1 MLGLAARPVNSK
13 HHHPP
18 LAARPHNALNPLQP
32 VLTPAP
38 IVRDT
43 SNPYRSS
50 RLFGRLWSGYL
61 APYKGLMALA
71 FCIMVIE
78 GSTLGALSYMLKPLF
93 DQVFTTGNE
102 GALIWVGFG
111 ILGLFV
117 LRAIT
122 SIASKTLL
130 TVISQQSSS
139 QMQIDLMRHILTL
152 DAGFFQ
158 TNPPGALI
166 ERVQGDTMAVQGVWS
181 TVITGVGRD
190 TISLI
195 GLFAVALAVDPVWT
209 LAALVGAPLLILP
222 ALVVQRYIR
231 RKTAAMR
238 NEAGHRAT
246 RLDEVFHGI
255 QAVKLNGME
264 AYQVSRFEAIVNR
277 IVKAEIRMAAGRST
291 IPALVDVITGIG
303 FFAVLMLGGAQIVS
317 GERTIGDFMAFFS
330 AMALTFQPLRRLGD
344 MAGFWQIAA
353 ASLERL
359 FRLFDT
365 LPAPRPLA
373 TATLARP
380 GAAPTIAVQDVVFGY
395 GDAPVLRGLGFV
407 AQAGQM
413 TALVGAS
420 GAGKSTV
427 FNLLTA
433 MAAPQ
438 SGRITLDGVD
448 IATLPLA
455 LLRSQ
460 FAVVTQ
466 DAALFDETLR
476 ENITL
481 GAQPTDAA
489 LQAAMDAAHVTDF
502 IAGTPAGLDSPA
514 GPRGSALSGGQ
525 RQRVAIARA
534 LLRNAPVL
542 LLDEATSALDAQS
555 EALVAEA
562 LARAARG
569 RTTIVIAHRLA
580 TIRNADQ
587 IVVMD
592 QGRVVDSGT
601 HDALLA
607 RSGLYADL
615 CKLQFQS

>member
-1 MLGLAARPVNSK
+1 
-13 HHHPP
+13 
-18 LAARPHNALNPLQP
+18 
-32 VLTPAP
+32 
-38 IVRDT
+38 
-43 SNPYRSS
+43 
-50 RLFGRLWSGYL
+50 
-61 APYKGLMALA
+61 MALA
-71 FCIMVIE
+71 LVVMVIE

-93 DQVFTTGNE
+93 DKVFTSGGE

-111 ILGLFV
+111 ILGLFL

-122 SIASKTLL
+122 SITSKTLL
-130 TVISQQSSS
+130 TTIAQRSSS
-139 QMQIDLMRHILTL
+139 TMQVDLLRHILTL
-152 DAGFFQ
+152 DASFFQ

-166 ERVQGDTMAVQGVWS
+166 ERVQGDTQAVQGVWS
-181 TVITGVGRD
+181 TIITGFGRD

-195 GLFAVALAVDPVWT
+195 GLFAVAIAIDPVWT
-209 LAALVGAPLLILP
+209 LAAMIGAPLLILP

-238 NEAGHRAT
+238 AEAGNRAT

-255 QAVKLNGME
+255 QAVKLNRME
-264 AYQVSRFEAIVNR
+264 AYQTSRFNTIVQR
-277 IVKAEIRMAAGRST
+277 IVKAEIKTVVGRST

-303 FFAVLMLGGAQIVS
+303 FFAVLMLGGSQIVE

-330 AMALTFQPLRRLGD
+330 SMALTFQPLRRMGD

-359 FRLFDT
+359 FRLFDSE
-365 LPAPRPLA
+365 PAPRPLA
-373 TATLARP
+373 TASVQHP
-380 GAAPTIAVQDVVFGY
+380 GHAPRITVQDVVFGY
-395 GDAPVLRGLGFV
+395 GETPVLHGLSFT
-407 AQAGQM
+407 AEAGKM

-433 MAAPQ
+433 MAEPQ
-438 SGRITLDGVD
+438 EGQISLDGTD
-448 IATLPLA
+448 IATLMLPD
-455 LLRSQ
+455 LRSQ

-466 DAALFDETLR
+466 DAALFDETIR
-476 ENITL
+476 ENIAL
-481 GAQPTDAA
+481 GSKPEAAQLT
-489 LQAAMDAAHVTDF
+489 AAMDAAHVSEF
-502 IAGTPAGLDSPA
+502 VAKLPLGLDSPA

-534 LLRNAPVL
+534 LLRDAPVL

-555 EALVAEA
+555 EALVADA
-562 LARAARG
+562 LARAAKG

-580 TIRNADQ
+580 TIRNADR

-601 HDALLA
+601 HDELLA

-615 CKLQFQS
+615 CKLQFQA

>member
-1 MLGLAARPVNSK
+1 
-13 HHHPP
+13 
-18 LAARPHNALNPLQP
+18 
-32 VLTPAP
+32 
-38 IVRDT
+38 
-43 SNPYRSS
+43 
-50 RLFGRLWSGYL
+50 
-61 APYKGLMALA
+61 MALA
-71 FCIMVIE
+71 FCVMVIE
-78 GSTLGALSYMLKPLF
+78 GSTLGVLSYLLKPLF
-93 DQVFTTGNE
+93 DKVFSQGGE
-102 GALIWVGFG
+102 EALIWVGFG

-122 SIASKTLL
+122 SITSKTLL
-130 TVISQQSSS
+130 TMIAQRSSS
-139 QMQIDLMRHILTL
+139 AMQVDLLRHILTL

-181 TVITGVGRD
+181 TIITGVGRD

-195 GLFAVALAVDPVWT
+195 GLFAVAIAIDPVWT
-209 LAALVGAPLLILP
+209 LAALIGAPLLIAP
-222 ALVVQRYIR
+222 ALIIQRYIR

-255 QAVKLNGME
+255 QAVKLNRME
-264 AYQVSRFEAIVNR
+264 AYQTSRFEAIVNR
-277 IVKAEIRMAAGRST
+277 IVRAEIRMVIGRST
-291 IPALVDVITGIG
+291 IPALIDVITGIG
-303 FFAVLMLGGAQIVS
+303 FFAVLMLGGSQIVG
-317 GERTIGDFMAFFS
+317 GERSIGDFMAFFS

-365 LPAPRPLA
+365 VPAPRPAAQGHLPH
-373 TATLARP
+373 P
-380 GAAPTIAVQDVVFGY
+380 GRAPRIILQDVGFRY
-395 GDAPVLRGLGFV
+395 GDTPVLNGLSFT
-407 AQAGQM
+407 AEAGKM

-433 MAAPQ
+433 MALPQ
-438 SGRITLDGVD
+438 TGQITLDGVD
-448 IATLPLA
+448 IGTLPLPD
-455 LLRSQ
+455 LRSQ

-466 DAALFDETLR
+466 DAALFDETIR
-476 ENITL
+476 ENIAL
-481 GAQPTDAA
+481 GHDLPEAQ
-489 LQAAMDAAHVTDF
+489 LRAAMDAAHVTEF
-502 IAGTPAGLDSPA
+502 VTALPLGLDSPA

-534 LLRNAPVL
+534 LLRDAPVL

-562 LARAARG
+562 LSQAARG
-569 RTTIVIAHRLA
+569 RTTLVIAHRLA
-580 TIRNADQ
+580 TIRDADC

-592 QGRVVDSGT
+592 QGRAVDSGT
-601 HDALLA
+601 HEELLA
-607 RSGLYADL
+607 RSGLYANL
-615 CKLQFQS
+615 CKLQFQA

>member
-1 MLGLAARPVNSK
+1 VTDK
-13 HHHPP
+13 
-18 LAARPHNALNPLQP
+18 
-32 VLTPAP
+32 T
-38 IVRDT
+38 
-43 SNPYRSS
+43 NPYRSS

-61 APYKGLMALA
+61 ARHKGMMALA
-71 FCIMVIE
+71 FGVMVIE

-93 DQVFTTGNE
+93 DKVFTDGNE
-102 GALIWVGFG
+102 GALIWVGFA

-122 SIASKTLL
+122 SITSKTLL
-130 TVISQQSSS
+130 TVISQRSSS
-139 QMQIDLMRHILTL
+139 RMQVDLLRHILTL

-158 TNPPGALI
+158 FNPPGALI
-166 ERVQGDTMAVQGVWS
+166 ERVQGDTLAVQGVWS
-181 TVITGVGRD
+181 MLIMGVGRD
-190 TISLI
+190 TVSLI
-195 GLFAVALAVDPVWT
+195 GLFAVALAIDPVWT
-209 LAALVGAPLLILP
+209 LAALVGAPLLIAP
-222 ALVVQRYIR
+222 ALIVQRYIR

-238 NEAGHRAT
+238 DEAGNRAT

-255 QAVKLNGME
+255 QAVKLNRME
-264 AYQVSRFEAIVNR
+264 TYQVGRFEAIVNR
-277 IVKAEIRMAAGRST
+277 IVRAEIRMMMGRST
-291 IPALVDVITGIG
+291 IPALIDVITGIG
-303 FFAVLMLGGAQIVS
+303 FFTVLMLGGSQIVE
-317 GERTIGDFMAFFS
+317 GERTIGDFIPFFS

-344 MAGFWQIAA
+344 MAGFWQVAA

-365 LPAPRPLA
+365 MPAPRPLA
-373 TATLARP
+373 TGQLAHPGRAPRITLH
-380 GAAPTIAVQDVVFGY
+380 DVVFGY
-395 GDAPVLRGLGFV
+395 GENPVLRGLAFT
-407 AQAGQM
+407 AEAGRM

-433 MAAPQ
+433 MAEPQ
-438 SGRITLDGVD
+438 SGQITLDGID
-448 IATLPLA
+448 IANLPLPD
-455 LLRSQ
+455 LRSQ

-466 DAALFDETLR
+466 DAALFDETLG
-476 ENITL
+476 ENIAL
-481 GAQPTDAA
+481 GGDASAAQIAS
-489 LQAAMDAAHVTDF
+489 AMDAAHVTEF
-502 IAGTPAGLDSPA
+502 VSALPLGLESPV

-534 LLRNAPVL
+534 LLRDAPVL

-555 EALVAEA
+555 EALVAAA
-562 LARAARG
+562 LARAAEG

-580 TIRNADQ
+580 TIRHADH

-601 HDALLA
+601 HEALLA

>member
-1 MLGLAARPVNSK
+1 VTDK
-13 HHHPP
+13 
-18 LAARPHNALNPLQP
+18 
-32 VLTPAP
+32 T
-38 IVRDT
+38 
-43 SNPYRSS
+43 NPYRSS

-61 APYKGLMALA
+61 ARHKGMMALA
-71 FCIMVIE
+71 FGVMVIE

-93 DQVFTTGNE
+93 DKVFTDGNE
-102 GALIWVGFG
+102 GALIWVGFA

-122 SIASKTLL
+122 SITSKTLL
-130 TVISQQSSS
+130 TVISQRSSS
-139 QMQIDLMRHILTL
+139 RMQVDLLRHILTL

-158 TNPPGALI
+158 FNPPGALI
-166 ERVQGDTMAVQGVWS
+166 ERVQGDTLAVQGVWS
-181 TVITGVGRD
+181 MLIMGVGRD
-190 TISLI
+190 TVSLI
-195 GLFAVALAVDPVWT
+195 GLFAVALAIDPVWT
-209 LAALVGAPLLILP
+209 LAALVGAPLLIAP
-222 ALVVQRYIR
+222 ALIVQRYIR

-238 NEAGHRAT
+238 DEAGNRAT

-255 QAVKLNGME
+255 QAVKLNRME
-264 AYQVSRFEAIVNR
+264 TYQVGRFEAIVNR
-277 IVKAEIRMAAGRST
+277 IVRAEIRMMMGRST
-291 IPALVDVITGIG
+291 IPALIDVITGIG
-303 FFAVLMLGGAQIVS
+303 FFTVLMLGGSQIVE

-344 MAGFWQIAA
+344 MAGFWQVAA

-365 LPAPRPLA
+365 MPAPRPLA
-373 TATLARP
+373 TGQLAHPGRAPRITLH
-380 GAAPTIAVQDVVFGY
+380 DVVFGY
-395 GDAPVLRGLGFV
+395 GENPVLRGLAFT
-407 AQAGQM
+407 AEAGRM

-433 MAAPQ
+433 MAEPQ
-438 SGRITLDGVD
+438 SGQITLDGID
-448 IATLPLA
+448 IANLPLPD
-455 LLRSQ
+455 LRSQ

-466 DAALFDETLR
+466 DAALFDETLG
-476 ENITL
+476 ENIAL
-481 GAQPTDAA
+481 GGDASAAQIAS
-489 LQAAMDAAHVTDF
+489 AMDAAHVTEF
-502 IAGTPAGLDSPA
+502 VSALPLGLESPV

-534 LLRNAPVL
+534 LLRDAPVL

-555 EALVAEA
+555 EALVAAA
-562 LARAARG
+562 LARAAEG

-580 TIRNADQ
+580 TIRHADH

-601 HDALLA
+601 HEALLA

>member
-1 MLGLAARPVNSK
+1 
-13 HHHPP
+13 
-18 LAARPHNALNPLQP
+18 
-32 VLTPAP
+32 
-38 IVRDT
+38 
-43 SNPYRSS
+43 
-50 RLFGRLWSGYL
+50 LWSGYL
-61 APYKGLMALA
+61 YRYRGMMALA
-71 FCIMVIE
+71 FCVMMVE
-78 GSTLGALSYMLKPLF
+78 GSTLGALSYLLKPLF
-93 DQVFTTGNE
+93 DKVFSQGGE
-102 GALIWVGFG
+102 DALLLVGFA

-122 SIASKTLL
+122 SIISKTLL
-130 TVISQQSSS
+130 TTIAQRSSS
-139 QMQIDLMRHILTL
+139 AMQVDLLRHILTL

-166 ERVQGDTMAVQGVWS
+166 ERVQGDTLAVQGVWS
-181 TVITGVGRD
+181 TIITGVGRD

-195 GLFAVALAVDPVWT
+195 GLFAVALTIDPVWT
-209 LAALVGAPLLILP
+209 LAALIGAPLLIAP
-222 ALVVQRYIR
+222 ALVIQRYIR

-255 QAVKLNGME
+255 QAVKLNRME
-264 AYQVSRFEAIVNR
+264 SYQTSRFEAIVNR
-277 IVKAEIRMAAGRST
+277 IVHAEIRMVVGRST
-291 IPALVDVITGIG
+291 LPALIDVITGIG
-303 FFAVLMLGGAQIVS
+303 FFAVLMLGGAQILE
-317 GERTIGDFMAFFS
+317 GERTIGDFMAFFT

-359 FRLFDT
+359 FQLFDT
-365 LPAPRPLA
+365 QPA
-373 TATLARP
+373 ARP
-380 GAAPTIAVQDVVFGY
+380 HASAKLAHPGRAPQIVLSDVNFSY
-395 GDAPVLRGLGFV
+395 NETPVLRGLSFT
-407 AQAGQM
+407 AEAGKL

-438 SGRITLDGVD
+438 SGQITLDGVD
-448 IATLPLA
+448 ISTLPLPD
-455 LLRSQ
+455 LRSQ

-476 ENITL
+476 ENMTL
-481 GAQPTDAA
+481 GHDLPKAR
-489 LQAAMDAAHVTDF
+489 LRAAMDAAHVSEF
-502 IAGTPAGLDSPA
+502 VAGLPLGLESPA
-514 GPRGSALSGGQ
+514 GPRGSGLSGGQ

-534 LLRNAPVL
+534 LLRDAPVL

-562 LARAARG
+562 LSRASQG
-569 RTTIVIAHRLA
+569 RTTLVIAHRLA
-580 TIRNADQ
+580 TIRDADC

-601 HDALLA
+601 HEALLA

-615 CKLQFQS
+615 CKLQFQA

>member
-1 MLGLAARPVNSK
+1 VTDK
-13 HHHPP
+13 
-18 LAARPHNALNPLQP
+18 
-32 VLTPAP
+32 T
-38 IVRDT
+38 
-43 SNPYRSS
+43 NPYRSS

-61 APYKGLMALA
+61 ARHKGMMALA
-71 FCIMVIE
+71 FGVMVIE

-93 DQVFTTGNE
+93 DKVFTDGNE
-102 GALIWVGFG
+102 GALIWVGFA

-122 SIASKTLL
+122 SITSKTLL
-130 TVISQQSSS
+130 TVISQRSSS
-139 QMQIDLMRHILTL
+139 RMQVDLLRHILTL

-158 TNPPGALI
+158 FNPPGALI
-166 ERVQGDTMAVQGVWS
+166 ERVQGDTLAVQGVWS
-181 TVITGVGRD
+181 MLIMGVGRD
-190 TISLI
+190 TVSLI
-195 GLFAVALAVDPVWT
+195 GLFAVALAIDPVWT
-209 LAALVGAPLLILP
+209 LAALVGAPLLIAP
-222 ALVVQRYIR
+222 ALIVQRYIR

-238 NEAGHRAT
+238 DEAGNRAT

-255 QAVKLNGME
+255 QAVKLNRME
-264 AYQVSRFEAIVNR
+264 TYQVGRFEAIVNR
-277 IVKAEIRMAAGRST
+277 IVRAEIRMMMGRST
-291 IPALVDVITGIG
+291 IPALIDVITGIG
-303 FFAVLMLGGAQIVS
+303 FFTVLMLGGSQIVE

-344 MAGFWQIAA
+344 MAGFWQVAA

-365 LPAPRPLA
+365 MPAPRPLA
-373 TATLARP
+373 TGQLAHPGRAPRITLH
-380 GAAPTIAVQDVVFGY
+380 DVVFGY
-395 GDAPVLRGLGFV
+395 GENPVLRGLAFT
-407 AQAGQM
+407 AEAGRM

-433 MAAPQ
+433 MAEPQ
-438 SGRITLDGVD
+438 SGQITLDGID
-448 IATLPLA
+448 IANLPLPD
-455 LLRSQ
+455 LRSQ

-466 DAALFDETLR
+466 DAALFDETLG
-476 ENITL
+476 ENIAL
-481 GAQPTDAA
+481 GGDASAAQIAS
-489 LQAAMDAAHVTDF
+489 AMDAAHVTEF
-502 IAGTPAGLDSPA
+502 VSALPLGLESPA

-534 LLRNAPVL
+534 LLRDAPVL

-555 EALVAEA
+555 EALVAAA
-562 LARAARG
+562 LARAAEG

-580 TIRNADQ
+580 TIRHADH

-601 HDALLA
+601 HEALLA

>member
-1 MLGLAARPVNSK
+1 MTDK
-13 HHHPP
+13 
-18 LAARPHNALNPLQP
+18 
-32 VLTPAP
+32 T
-38 IVRDT
+38 
-43 SNPYRSS
+43 NPYRSS

-61 APYKGLMALA
+61 ARHKGMMALA
-71 FCIMVIE
+71 FGVMVIE

-93 DQVFTTGNE
+93 DKVFTDGNE
-102 GALIWVGFG
+102 GALIWVGFA

-122 SIASKTLL
+122 SITSKTLL
-130 TVISQQSSS
+130 TVISQRSSS
-139 QMQIDLMRHILTL
+139 RMQVDLLRHILTL

-158 TNPPGALI
+158 FNPPGALI
-166 ERVQGDTMAVQGVWS
+166 ERVQGDTLAVQGVWS
-181 TVITGVGRD
+181 MLIMGVGRD
-190 TISLI
+190 TVSLI
-195 GLFAVALAVDPVWT
+195 GLFAVALAIDPVWT
-209 LAALVGAPLLILP
+209 LAALVGAPLLIAP
-222 ALVVQRYIR
+222 ALIVQRYIR

-238 NEAGHRAT
+238 DEAGNRAT

-255 QAVKLNGME
+255 QAVKLNRME
-264 AYQVSRFEAIVNR
+264 TYQVGRFEAIVNR
-277 IVKAEIRMAAGRST
+277 IVRAEIRMMMGRST
-291 IPALVDVITGIG
+291 IPALIDVITGIG
-303 FFAVLMLGGAQIVS
+303 FFTVLMLGGSQIVE

-344 MAGFWQIAA
+344 MAGFWQVAA

-365 LPAPRPLA
+365 MPAPRPLA
-373 TATLARP
+373 TGQLAHPGRAPRITLH
-380 GAAPTIAVQDVVFGY
+380 DVVFGY
-395 GDAPVLRGLGFV
+395 GENPVLRGLAFT
-407 AQAGQM
+407 AEAGRM

-433 MAAPQ
+433 MAEPQ
-438 SGRITLDGVD
+438 SGQITLDGID
-448 IATLPLA
+448 IANLPLPD
-455 LLRSQ
+455 LRSQ

-466 DAALFDETLR
+466 DAALFDETLG
-476 ENITL
+476 ENIAL
-481 GAQPTDAA
+481 GGDASAAQIAS
-489 LQAAMDAAHVTDF
+489 AMDAAHVTEF
-502 IAGTPAGLDSPA
+502 VSALPLGLESPA

-534 LLRNAPVL
+534 LLRDAPVL

-555 EALVAEA
+555 EALVAAA
-562 LARAARG
+562 LARAAEG

-580 TIRNADQ
+580 TIRHADH

-601 HDALLA
+601 HEALLA